1 MSKDIESA
9 VRPAHYNSGDISC
22 IDAMIAAFG
31 VEEVRIWCKITAFKY
46 VWRMG
51 KKDAEEQEVG
61 KTKWYLDKFVELT
74 NEPEPQINK
83 PEPQIYTT
91 QNLTTL
97 GGFKIGDAVLYARSK
112 YAEPTEEI
120 IDDIIVKGEIA
131 IIHFESSSCCTG
143 KNIPEIQ
150 EKLKHI

>member
-46 VWRMG
+46 LWRMG

-61 KTKWYLDKFVELT
+61 KTKWYLDAFV
-74 NEPEPQINK
+74 
-83 PEPQIYTT
+83 
-91 QNLTTL
+91 TL
-97 GGFKIGDAVLYARSK
+97 RDKLDDAVNVERYGGFRTGDLVDYQASDLEKPIRHIIKEILIAQGKIKMLFVDDRWAVFQSL
-112 YAEPTEEI
+112 
-120 IDDIIVKGEIA
+120 DDLN
-131 IIHFESSSCCTG
+131 HR
-143 KNIPEIQ
+143 
-150 EKLKHI
+150 LKHVKDE

>member
-46 VWRMG
+46 MWRMG

-61 KTKWYLDKFVELT
+61 KAKWYLDAFVMLKDRLDKPKSVEFFG
-74 NEPEPQINK
+74 NFRVGDIVDYYISEFVKAERQIITDIILCQNK
-83 PEPQIYTT
+83 GIRVRFDD
-91 QNLTTL
+91 
-97 GGFKIGDAVLYARSK
+97 GGLCCARSM
-112 YAEPTEEI
+112 EELN
-120 IDDIIVKGEIA
+120 K
-131 IIHFESSSCCTG
+131 
-143 KNIPEIQ
+143 
-150 EKLKHI
+150 KLKHVKDE

>member
-46 VWRMG
+46 MWRMG

-61 KTKWYLDKFVELT
+61 KTKWYLDAFV
-74 NEPEPQINK
+74 
-83 PEPQIYTT
+83 
-91 QNLTTL
+91 TL
-97 GGFKIGDAVLYARSK
+97 KDKLDDPVNVESYGNFRIGDLVDYQASEFVKPIRHIIK
-112 YAEPTEEI
+112 EI
-120 IDDIIVKGEIA
+120 IIDRSNKIKMLFVDDRWAVFHSLDELN
-131 IIHFESSSCCTG
+131 H
-143 KNIPEIQ
+143 
-150 EKLKHI
+150 KLKHQE

>member
-46 VWRMG
+46 MWRMG

-61 KTKWYLDKFVELT
+61 KTKWYLDKFVELPT
-74 NEPEPQINK
+74 KQPMQKVEAKHIESI
-83 PEPQIYTT
+83 
-91 QNLTTL
+91 
-97 GGFKIGDAVLYARSK
+97 GGFKIGDVVQFAPNEYAK
-112 YAEPTEEI
+112 PEECV
-120 IDDIIVKGEIA
+120 IDDIILRGTTIM
-131 IIHFESSSCCTG
+131 IHFMSEKWCCG
-143 KNIPEIQ
+143 KMMSQIRAQI
-150 EKLKHI
+150 KHVKNE

>member
-46 VWRMG
+46 MWRMG

-61 KTKWYLDKFVELT
+61 KTKWYLDAFITLRDRLD
-74 NEPEPQINK
+74 K
-83 PEPQIYTT
+83 PTSTEVFGDFRVGDIVDYYVSDIIKPKRRIIKDIILSQSEGI
-91 QNLTTL
+91 
-97 GGFKIGDAVLYARSK
+97 KILFDDDGWFYARS
-112 YAEPTEEI
+112 YEEL
-120 IDDIIVKGEIA
+120 D
-131 IIHFESSSCCTG
+131 HR
-143 KNIPEIQ
+143 
-150 EKLKHI
+150 LKHV

>member
-61 KTKWYLDKFVELT
+61 KTKWYLDAFVTLKDKLD
-74 NEPEPQINK
+74 K
-83 PEPQIYTT
+83 PKSVEVFGDFRVGDYVDYHASEFVKPKRRTIKDIILSQSEGI
-91 QNLTTL
+91 
-97 GGFKIGDAVLYARSK
+97 KILFDDDGWFYARS
-112 YAEPTEEI
+112 YEEL
-120 IDDIIVKGEIA
+120 D
-131 IIHFESSSCCTG
+131 HR
-143 KNIPEIQ
+143 
-150 EKLKHI
+150 LKHTK